1 MATPAEPA
9 SDRVRLR
16 RGAIR
21 AEYDRAAIFEVLDAG
36 LIAHVG
42 VVTDAGPIVLPMA
55 YGRTDDW
62 LYVHGSV
69 ANAALRA
76 AVGQDI
82 CITVTIVDGMVV
94 GRCPFHNSM
103 NYRGVVVR
111 GVARRVDDPDEHVA
125 ALRLVSDHV
134 MPTWDTAR
142 EPNATEIR
150 QTMVVA
156 VPLVEMSAKIRG
168 GDPIDEPEDVDGPH
182 WAGHVPIRSVWE
194 SPVDAAD
201 LPDGDRRRR
210 TRSPAWPG
218 SRCDASQPGRSVGRP
233 PRRPGARPA
242 HRQPRLP
249 RRRRSPG
256 RPPPQELDAVDHVPA
271 AVQGLAPSARPA
283 ARLDAAVLPRRRRRA
298 RPPATARA
306 RRAGGPTTSPTATR
320 STAMARARRRGS
332 STAA

>member
-1 MATPAEPA
+1 MTAEPA

-16 RGAIR
+16 RGANR
-21 AEYDRAAIFEVLDAG
+21 AEYDRDAVLEVLDAG

-42 VVTDAGPIVLPMA
+42 VTTPDGPIVLPMA
-55 YGRTDDW
+55 YGRSDEW

-76 AVGQDI
+76 AVGADI

-94 GRCPFHNSM
+94 GRCPFHTSM

-111 GVARRVDDPDEHVA
+111 GVARRVDDPDEHLA

-134 MPTWDTAR
+134 MPTWDTGR
-142 EPNATEIR
+142 QPNEAEIR

-201 LPDGDRRRR
+201 LPAGITAPDGIAGL
-210 TRSPAWPG
+210 SG
-218 SRCDASQPGRSVGRP
+218 QPV
-233 PRRPGARPA
+233 
-242 HRQPRLP
+242 
-249 RRRRSPG
+249 
-256 RPPPQELDAVDHVPA
+256 
-271 AVQGLAPSARPA
+271 
-283 ARLDAAVLPRRRRRA
+283 
-298 RPPATARA
+298 
-306 RRAGGPTTSPTATR
+306 
-320 STAMARARRRGS
+320 
-332 STAA
+332 

>member
-1 MATPAEPA
+1 MATPTEPA

-21 AEYDRAAIFEVLDAG
+21 AEYDRAGIFEVLDAG

-42 VVTDAGPIVLPMA
+42 VVTDEGPIVLPMA

-111 GVARRVDDPDEHVA
+111 GVARRVEDPDEHVA

-168 GDPIDEPEDVDGPH
+168 GDPIDEPEDVEGPH

-201 LPDGDRRRR
+201 LPAGV
-210 TRSPAWPG
+210 A
-218 SRCDASQPGRSVGRP
+218 
-233 PRRPGARPA
+233 
-242 HRQPRLP
+242 
-249 RRRRSPG
+249 
-256 RPPPQELDAVDHVPA
+256 
-271 AVQGLAPSARPA
+271 APSAI
-283 ARLDAAVLPRRRRRA
+283 AVL
-298 RPPATARA
+298 
-306 RRAGGPTTSPTATR
+306 AGQPV
-320 STAMARARRRGS
+320 
-332 STAA
+332 